1 MKARSEVVKERCM
14 KGYKE
19 GKRKFKRCIHQSK
32 EEMNGEFERKMNH
45 DVGIKVESYG
55 KIKEGKGR
63 LVAGE
68 DEVRRTWIVF
78 LGIYII

>member
-1 MKARSEVVKERCM
+1 MKARSEVAKERCM

-19 GKRKFKRCIHQSK
+19 EKRKVKKSK

-45 DVGIKVESYG
+45 DVGIEVESYG

-68 DEVRRTWIVF
+68 DEVRSTWIVF
-78 LGIYII
+78 LSIYII